1 MVVRTVLDPLIAL
14 AGVRRAL
21 VIGADGLL
29 LDAAGHFDPSLPA
42 DSYAAQV
49 VGWVVEASRAIGP
62 LAWEEPQQ
70 LVLEGAH
77 GAILLRRGPGSWVAV
92 EVSQGTPL
100 DELTIPLEAAAGRL
114 ERLLRG
120 LDAPSAPLPSRAPR
134 PASPA
139 VHERDSA

>member
-1 MVVRTVLDPLIAL
+1 MRTVLDPLIAL

-29 LDAAGHFDPSLPA
+29 LEAAGHFDPSLPP

-49 VGWVVEASRAIGP
+49 VGWVVEASRAIAP
-62 LAWEEPQQ
+62 LAWDEPEQ

-92 EVSQGTPL
+92 EVSQGTSL
-100 DELTIPLEAAAGRL
+100 AELTIPLEAAAGRL

-120 LDAPSAPLPSRAPR
+120 LETPNAPLPSRAPR
-134 PASPA
+134 PAPA
-139 VHERDSA
+139 SVHKRDSI